1 VRIESVPDPGDP
13 GQGEVVLQVQRAG
26 ICGTDAAEY
35 VHGPHLVPLYERHP
49 GSGRLGPVV
58 LGHEFVGRV
67 VAAGRGTDP
76 FPEGLRVVSG
86 AGVSCG
92 NCEWCAAGRTNLC
105 RRYYTL
111 GLQAD
116 GGLAN
121 YVVVPAVTLHPV
133 PAECG
138 DDAAAIAQPLAVA
151 LHTARRADIGAGESV
166 AVIGVGG
173 IGAFIVTVAARRGA
187 RPLIAVDVD
196 ERRLETAR
204 ALGATETIAARRS
217 DPARAMRELTG
228 GDGADTV
235 IEASGAPG
243 AFETAL
249 ASVRRGGRLVLVGL
263 PADAPRVDVATMT
276 LREVEATTSVAH
288 VCDVDLPEA
297 LELLATTELSAR
309 VIDRVIGLDD
319 LVEGGL
325 EMLARGTALGKIL
338 VDPSE

>member
-1 VRIESVPDPGDP
+1 MPDPGDP
-13 GQGEVVLQVQRAG
+13 GQGEVVLEVQRAA
-26 ICGTDAAEY
+26 ICGTDSAEY

-67 VAAGRGTDP
+67 VAAGRGTDA
-76 FPEGLRVVSG
+76 FPEGHRVVSG

-92 NCEWCAAGRTNLC
+92 SCEWCTAGRTNLC

-121 YVVVPAVTLHPV
+121 YVIVPAGTLQPV
-133 PAECG
+133 PDGCG

-151 LHTARRADIGAGESV
+151 LHAVRRADIRAGESV

-173 IGAFIVTVAARRGA
+173 IGAFIVAVAARRGA

-196 ERRLETAR
+196 ERRLQTAQT
-204 ALGATETIAARRS
+204 LGATETVAVRRS
-217 DPARAMRELTG
+217 DPARALLELTD
-228 GDGADTV
+228 GDGVDTV

-243 AFETAL
+243 GLETAL

-263 PADAPRVDVATMT
+263 PAARPRVDVATMT

-297 LELLATTELSAR
+297 LEMLATTQLSAQ

-319 LVEGGL
+319 LVESGL
-325 EMLARGTALGKIL
+325 EALARGTALGKIV